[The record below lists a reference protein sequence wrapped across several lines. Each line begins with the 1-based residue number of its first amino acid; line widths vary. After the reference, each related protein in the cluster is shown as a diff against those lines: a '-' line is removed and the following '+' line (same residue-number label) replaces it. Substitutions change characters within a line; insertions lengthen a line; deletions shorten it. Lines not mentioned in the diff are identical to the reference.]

1 MILRNDKVDRLRS
14 LNQPSGGRICKDA
27 FVEAKRKMPAVKPL
41 GKAAKKAVAKNDA
54 AVDELVRI
62 LYRAKAKD
70 VSDAQH
76 CATIV
81 SEMRADALEI
91 ARVTRRPGGA
101 RLEVTLQ
108 DGTKEASVRIGGA
121 ITIKGRASTKEDR
134 ANCMCV
140 GDVIVVRGGLAAG
153 KMSQKARR
161 LVKHRLEELQIKVS
175 PVIFAEAAKA
185 EEEDAD
191 DLFDTAVTTE
201 EIAEAEAGK
210 VAVAGAGVGGD
221 VDIDAV

>member
-1 MILRNDKVDRLRS
+1 MTESEPTNR
-14 LNQPSGGRICKDA
+14 PSGGRICKDA
-27 FVEAKRKMPAVKPL
+27 FVEAKREMPAVKPL

-54 AVDELVRI
+54 AVEELVKI

-108 DGTKEASVRIGGA
+108 DGTKDASVRIGGA

-140 GDVIVVRGGLAAG
+140 GDVIVVRGGIAAG
-153 KMSQKARR
+153 KLSQKAFR
-161 LVKHRLEELQIKVS
+161 LVKHRLEELNIKVS
-175 PVIFAEAAKA
+175 PVIFAEAATATAA
-185 EEEDAD
+185 ED

-201 EIAEAEAGK
+201 E
-210 VAVAGAGVGGD
+210 VDAVAGAGGD
-221 VDIDAV
+221 ADIDAI

>member
-1 MILRNDKVDRLRS
+1 M
-14 LNQPSGGRICKDA
+14 GDA
-27 FVEAKRKMPAVKPL
+27 FAKTHLLKPSDSKMPAVKPL

-54 AVDELVRI
+54 AVEELVKI
-62 LYRAKAKD
+62 LYRAKSAD
-70 VSDAQH
+70 VSEAQH
-76 CATIV
+76 RATIV

-140 GDVIVVRGGLAAG
+140 GDVIVVRGGIAAG
-153 KMSQKARR
+153 KLSQKARR
-161 LVKHRLEELQIKVS
+161 LVKHRLEELNIKVS
-175 PVIFAEAAKA
+175 PVIFAEAAK
-185 EEEDAD
+185 EEEVED

-201 EIAEAEAGK
+201 EIA
-210 VAVAGAGVGGD
+210 VAVAGAEAEKKVVAGAGED
-221 VDIDAV
+221 VDIDTI

>member
-1 MILRNDKVDRLRS
+1 
-14 LNQPSGGRICKDA
+14 
-27 FVEAKRKMPAVKPL
+27 MPAVKPL

-54 AVDELVRI
+54 AVEELVKI

-108 DGTKEASVRIGGA
+108 DGTKDASVRIGGA

-140 GDVIVVRGGLAAG
+140 GDVIVVRGGIAAG
-153 KMSQKARR
+153 KLSQKAFR
-161 LVKHRLEELQIKVS
+161 LVKHRLEELNIKVS
-175 PVIFAEAAKA
+175 PVIFAEAATATAA
-185 EEEDAD
+185 ED

-201 EIAEAEAGK
+201 E
-210 VAVAGAGVGGD
+210 VDAVAGAGGD
-221 VDIDAV
+221 ADIDAI

>member
-1 MILRNDKVDRLRS
+1 
-14 LNQPSGGRICKDA
+14 
-27 FVEAKRKMPAVKPL
+27 MPAVKPL

-54 AVDELVRI
+54 AVEELVKI
-62 LYRAKAKD
+62 LYRAKSAD
-70 VSDAQH
+70 VSGAQH
-76 CATIV
+76 SATIV

-140 GDVIVVRGGLAAG
+140 GDVIVVRGGIAAG
-153 KMSQKARR
+153 KLSQKAIR

-175 PVIFAEAAKA
+175 PAIFAEAAAAAA
-185 EEEDAD
+185 EED
-191 DLFDTAVTTE
+191 DLFDMTVTKE
-201 EIAEAEAGK
+201 E
-210 VAVAGAGVGGD
+210 VAAAGAGGGGD
-221 VDIDAV
+221 VDIDIEVI

>member
-1 MILRNDKVDRLRS
+1 MGDAFAKTHLLK
-14 LNQPSGGRICKDA
+14 PSGS
-27 FVEAKRKMPAVKPL
+27 KMPAVKPL

>member
-1 MILRNDKVDRLRS
+1 MPPTDQVGEAFAKTHLLK
-14 LNQPSGGRICKDA
+14 PSER
-27 FVEAKRKMPAVKPL
+27 EMPAVKPL

-54 AVDELVRI
+54 AVEELVKI
-62 LYRAKAKD
+62 LYRAKSSD
-70 VSDAQH
+70 VSEAQH
-76 CATIV
+76 RATIV

-140 GDVIVVRGGLAAG
+140 GDVIVVRGGIAAG
-153 KMSQKARR
+153 KLSQKAFR
-161 LVKHRLEELQIKVS
+161 LVKHRLEELNIKVS
-175 PVIFAEAAKA
+175 PVIFAEAVA
-185 EEEDAD
+185 EVED

-210 VAVAGAGVGGD
+210 VVAVAGAGAGGD
-221 VDIDAV
+221 LDIDAI

>member
-1 MILRNDKVDRLRS
+1 
-14 LNQPSGGRICKDA
+14 
-27 FVEAKRKMPAVKPL
+27 MPAVKPL

-54 AVDELVRI
+54 AVEELVKI
-62 LYRAKAKD
+62 LYRAKSMD

-76 CATIV
+76 SATIV

-140 GDVIVVRGGLAAG
+140 GDVIVVRGGIAAG
-153 KMSQKARR
+153 KLSQKAFR
-161 LVKHRLEELQIKVS
+161 LVKHRLEELNIKVS
-175 PVIFAEAAKA
+175 PVIFAEASAA
-185 EEEDAD
+185 SSGED

-201 EIAEAEAGK
+201 EVA
-210 VAVAGAGVGGD
+210 AVAGAGGD
-221 VDIDAV
+221 ADIDAI

>member
-1 MILRNDKVDRLRS
+1 MTDGTPTI
-14 LNQPSGGRICKDA
+14 QPSGGRICKDA
-27 FVEAKRKMPAVKPL
+27 FVEAKRKREMPAVKPL

-54 AVDELVRI
+54 AVEELVKI
-62 LYRAKAKD
+62 LYRAKSKD

-140 GDVIVVRGGLAAG
+140 GDVIVVRGGIAAG

-161 LVKHRLEELQIKVS
+161 LVKHRLEELNIKVS
-175 PVIFAEAAKA
+175 PVIFAEAAA
-185 EEEDAD
+185 SSDEDD
-191 DLFDTAVTTE
+191 MFDTEVTTE

-210 VAVAGAGVGGD
+210 KAVAGAGAGED
-221 VDIDAV
+221 VDIDTI

>member
-1 MILRNDKVDRLRS
+1 LTDKNAT
-14 LNQPSGGRICKDA
+14 NQPSGGGICKDA
-27 FVEAKRKMPAVKPL
+27 FVEAKRKREMPAVKPL

-54 AVDELVRI
+54 AVEELVKI

-76 CATIV
+76 SATIV
-81 SEMRADALEI
+81 SEMRADAMEI
-91 ARVTRRPGGA
+91 ARVTRRPGGS

-140 GDVIVVRGGLAAG
+140 GDVIVVRGGIAAG
-153 KMSQKARR
+153 KLSQKAFR
-161 LVKHRLEELQIKVS
+161 LVKHRLEELNIKVS
-175 PVIFAEAAKA
+175 PVIFAEATAA
-185 EEEDAD
+185 ASDED

-210 VAVAGAGVGGD
+210 VVAGAGAGGD
-221 VDIDAV
+221 LDIDAI

>member
-1 MILRNDKVDRLRS
+1 M
-14 LNQPSGGRICKDA
+14 GDA
-27 FVEAKRKMPAVKPL
+27 FAKTHLLKPSDSKMPAVKPL

-54 AVDELVRI
+54 AVEELVKI
-62 LYRAKAKD
+62 LYRAKSAD
-70 VSDAQH
+70 VSEAQH
-76 CATIV
+76 RATIV

-140 GDVIVVRGGLAAG
+140 GDVIVVRGGIAAG
-153 KMSQKARR
+153 KLSQKARR
-161 LVKHRLEELQIKVS
+161 LVKHRLEELNIKVS
-175 PVIFAEAAKA
+175 PVIFAEAAK
-185 EEEDAD
+185 EEEAED

-201 EIAEAEAGK
+201 EIA
-210 VAVAGAGVGGD
+210 VAVAGAEAEKKVVAGAGED
-221 VDIDAV
+221 VDIDTI